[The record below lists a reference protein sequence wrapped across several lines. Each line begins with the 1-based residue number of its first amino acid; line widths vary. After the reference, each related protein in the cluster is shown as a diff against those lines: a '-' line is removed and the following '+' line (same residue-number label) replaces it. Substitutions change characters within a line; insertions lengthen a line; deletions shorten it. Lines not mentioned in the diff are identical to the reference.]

1 VPSFVV
7 YVALLFASVLPRV
20 ADPWPDEIGA
30 DLPFTLA
37 ATGSIL
43 GGVIS
48 FLAGWEQERAIK
60 VGGFSGFCAG
70 STLYCVALLVQVAS
84 HI

>member
-1 VPSFVV
+1 MPSVAV
-7 YVALLFASVLPRV
+7 YLALLFASVLPRV

-37 ATGSIL
+37 AAGTIL

-48 FLAGWEQERAIK
+48 LLAGWEQERAIK
-60 VGGFSGFCAG
+60 VGGFAGFCIG
-70 STLYCVALLVQVAS
+70 SAFYCVALLVQVAS
-84 HI
+84 QL